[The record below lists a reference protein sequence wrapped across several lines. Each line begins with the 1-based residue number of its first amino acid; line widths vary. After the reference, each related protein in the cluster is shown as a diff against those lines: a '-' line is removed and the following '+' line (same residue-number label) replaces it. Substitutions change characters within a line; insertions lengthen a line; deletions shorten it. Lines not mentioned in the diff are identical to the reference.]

1 MRYDFH
7 PEARVEYL
15 GAISFYEERRPGLGA
30 AFTVAI
36 EAAIRRILDAPTAS
50 RVVEDD
56 VRRCLTRRFPFGVL
70 YTVEQ
75 DSVLIVAVMHCSR
88 RPGYWRARRP
98 AGAS

>member
-15 GAISFYEERRPGLGA
+15 EAISFYEERRPGLGA

-36 EAAIRRILDAPTAS
+36 EAVIGRVLDSPTAW

-56 VRRCLTRRFPFGVL
+56 VRRCLARRFPFGVL

-75 DSVLIVAVMHCSR
+75 DAVLIVAIMHCSR
-88 RPGYWRARRP
+88 RPGYWRSRRP
-98 AGAS
+98 S